1 MGTCQR
7 PPAPGNFVAHRP
19 RTATPS
25 HADPDHTVEDAFFK
39 QVFSHPRMI
48 ELLIRSEV
56 PEWADAIDHSSLR
69 RMAADFVDDDLR
81 QRYADRVWRG
91 RSLDAGTEFLLLLE
105 FQGGPDPE
113 MHLRTAEYLIL
124 ARREVHRRVKAVARG
139 DRRLAMLCLVLY
151 HGDRPW
157 NVPTRLDGTFL
168 DATPTTY
175 RLVSR
180 RPPDAQPPTI
190 VDLPRMMVGLVRIP
204 TAQRMRS
211 ELAVLQ
217 QLVRDCRDE
226 EFDRLLTG
234 AVKAMLRSKGMS
246 SDLLKEAN
254 TMEAVATTFRRSL
267 EEIRLEGREEGR
279 QEGME
284 RGRLSVLRELAARKF
299 GSATAEQLVSA
310 IGDAPDPT
318 RVARATDALLDCDTA
333 DDFVNRVR
341 EG

>member
-1 MGTCQR
+1 
-7 PPAPGNFVAHRP
+7 
-19 RTATPS
+19 
-25 HADPDHTVEDAFFK
+25 
-39 QVFSHPRMI
+39 
-48 ELLIRSEV
+48 
-56 PEWADAIDHSSLR
+56 
-69 RMAADFVDDDLR
+69 
-81 QRYADRVWRG
+81 
-91 RSLDAGTEFLLLLE
+91 
-105 FQGGPDPE
+105 

-157 NVPTRLDGTFL
+157 NVPTRLDSTFL

-211 ELAVLQ
+211 ELEVLQ

-267 EEIRLEGREEGR
+267 EEIRLEGIEEGVER
-279 QEGME
+279 GIE
-284 RGRLSVLRELAARKF
+284 RGRLSVLRELATRKF
-299 GSATAEQLVSA
+299 GSATAEELVRA

-318 RVARATDALLDCDTA
+318 RVARATEALLDCDTA